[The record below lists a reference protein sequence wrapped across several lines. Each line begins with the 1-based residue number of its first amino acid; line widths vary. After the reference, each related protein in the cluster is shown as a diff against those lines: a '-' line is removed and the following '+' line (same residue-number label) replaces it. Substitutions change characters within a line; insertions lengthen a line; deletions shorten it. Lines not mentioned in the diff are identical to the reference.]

1 MIYKFFTKEAS
12 ATCENKFAGGAI
24 TQNQQLVE

>member
-1 MIYKFFTKEAS
+1 MVYKSFTKEAS
-12 ATCENKFAGGAI
+12 ATRENKFAGDAI